1 MRVEAKIAGQS
12 VEDIVPLDDEA
23 RELLADEALRKLAIQ
38 EANEALTA
46 RTVSRSALAKKSED
60 SALVAI
66 VLEAARKMHT

>member
-1 MRVEAKIAGQS
+1 MRVEAKFAGKA
-12 VEDIVPLDDEA
+12 VEDIVPLDDEG

-38 EANEALTA
+38 EANEALA
-46 RTVSRSALAKKSED
+46 AHTVSLSALAENSED